1 MNQKISFAEWVSA
14 EEQAGR
20 SKADLSKLLGI
31 ELASLYRYL
40 ARERVPARSVMDRIL
55 TVSGQRVDVA
65 WFFAA
70 KETAA

>member
-1 MNQKISFAEWVSA
+1 MNQKISFAEWVGA
-14 EEQAGR
+14 EEQGGR
-20 SKADLSKLLGI
+20 SKAALAKLLGI

-55 TVSGQRVDVA
+55 KLSGERVDVA

-70 KETAA
+70 KEAAA